1 MGGGRS
7 IGKFFVVL
15 EAPAD
20 DTIPNVGWM
29 GCKEIEIVH
38 PLLHRNEALTSDAAG
53 SGDGGISLGVLGAI
67 LVAGEITAIPI
78 TETVD
83 DALDPEC
90 IGHLAFDGTG
100 VQEHLTGI
108 LASHPCPQVRLRRR
122 HLATVTGECRKGHVS
137 GDGGTQAREQTRA
150 KTDDRA
156 EVHADTREITQHRG
170 HRHITGTPVELQK
183 SGMGRDAVEDPGL
196 GTGHGREPIRV
207 DRKIK
212 TCREGAS
219 RYDAD
224 MPARLTLDAR
234 TARRLLLLLQGLGEL
249 PGRRLGRP
257 GLLSLIQRMG
267 FVQLDSISTVERAH
281 HLTLHSRNRTYRRE
295 DLAALLEGER
305 CLFEHWTHDASAI
318 PLEWYA
324 HWKPRFARMA
334 ASLENSGWFRDRI
347 GDDPARVIA
356 SVLDRIT
363 KRGPTMSRELDHEA
377 GGQSEPWWGWKPAKA
392 ALEYLWW
399 KGTIQVVRREN
410 FQKVYDLTERVIPG
424 DVLNQDVSAGEHLD
438 WACSSAL
445 DRLGTATPGEIAAF
459 WDAVSP
465 ADARQW
471 VAANRHRLMT
481 IEVQG
486 CGNGAPKRSL
496 AWTHIEDTLAQ
507 LSPPPST
514 MRFLSPFDPVLR
526 DRRRAL
532 RLFGFDYRFEAF
544 VPRARRRY
552 GYYVLPILEGDRL
565 TGRAS
570 MKFHRSTGE
579 LEVEGLW
586 WEPGVVEGKGR
597 AEALATAL
605 ARLCRF
611 LGATS
616 LRHPSRR
623 STSHA

>member
-1 MGGGRS
+1 MGCGGS
-7 IGKFFVVL
+7 IGKFLVVF
-15 EAPAD
+15 EAPTD
-20 DTIPNVGWM
+20 DAIPNARRM
-29 GCKEIEIVH
+29 GVEEVEIMH
-38 PLLHRNEALTSDAAG
+38 PLLHRNEALASDTAG
-53 SGDGGISLGVLGAI
+53 RGNGGISLGVLGTI

-78 TETVD
+78 AETVD
-83 DALDPEC
+83 HALDPEC
-90 IGHLAFDGTG
+90 IRHLVFDGTG
-100 VQEHLTGI
+100 VQQSLARI
-108 LASHPCPQVRLRRR
+108 LASHPCPQVRLRGR
-122 HLATVTGECRKGHVS
+122 HLAPGARECRKGHVS

-150 KTDDRA
+150 KTDDCA
-156 EVHADTREITQHRG
+156 EIHADAREITQHHG
-170 HRHITGTPVELQK
+170 HRHVTGTPVELQI
-183 SGMGRDAVEDPGL
+183 SGMWRDAVEDPGL
-196 GTGHGREPIRV
+196 GTGHGREPIRM

-212 TCREGAS
+212 TCRDGTS

-224 MPARLTLDAR
+224 MPARLSLDAR
-234 TARRLLLLLQGLGEL
+234 TARRLLLQRQGLGEP
-249 PGRRLGRP
+249 PGRSLDQP
-257 GLLSLIQRMG
+257 GLMSLIQRMG

-295 DLAALLEGER
+295 HLAALLESER

-318 PLEWYA
+318 PLRWFA

-334 ASLENSGWFRDRI
+334 ANLENSAWFRDRI
-347 GDDPARVIA
+347 GDDPAHVIA
-356 SVLDRIT
+356 RVLDRIT
-363 KRGPTMSRELDHEA
+363 AHGPTMSRELDREA
-377 GGQSEPWWGWKPAKA
+377 GGRNEPWWGWKPAKA

-399 KGTIQVVRREN
+399 KGTIQVVRRQN

-424 DVLNQDVSAGEHLD
+424 DVLNQEVSNGEHLD

-465 ADARQW
+465 NDVRHW
-471 VAANRHRLMT
+471 VDANRHRLMS
-481 IEVQG
+481 IEVEG
-486 CGNGAPKRSL
+486 FSNAAPKSSL
-496 AWTHIEDTLAQ
+496 AWIHIEDALAQ

-544 VPRARRRY
+544 VPRTQRRY

-570 MKFHRSTGE
+570 MKYHRSTGE
-579 LEVEGLW
+579 LVVEGLW

-597 AEALATAL
+597 REALATAL
-605 ARLCRF
+605 SRLCRF

-616 LRHPSRR
+616 LRCP
-623 STSHA
+623 

>member
-1 MGGGRS
+1 MGGGGS
-7 IGKFFVVL
+7 IGKFFVVF
-15 EAPAD
+15 EAPTD
-20 DTIPNVGWM
+20 DAIPNLGRM
-29 GCKEIEIVH
+29 GCKEVEIVH
-38 PLLHRNEALTSDAAG
+38 PLLHRYEARASGTAG
-53 SGDGGISLGVLGAI
+53 SGNGGISLGVLGAI
-67 LVAGEITAIPI
+67 LVAGEITTIPI

-83 DALDPEC
+83 HALDPEG
-90 IGHLAFDGTG
+90 IGHLALDGTG
-100 VQEHLTGI
+100 IQKNLAGV

-122 HLATVTGECRKGHVS
+122 HLATGTGECRKRHVS
-137 GDGGTQAREQTRA
+137 RDGDTQARKQAPTKA
-150 KTDDRA
+150 DHRA
-156 EVHADTREITQHRG
+156 EVHADASEITQHRG
-170 HRHITGTPVELQK
+170 HRHVPGTPVELQI
-183 SGMGRDAVEDPGL
+183 SGMGGDAIEDPGL

-207 DRKIK
+207 DCKIK
-212 TCREGAS
+212 TCRDSAS

-234 TARRLLLLLQGLGEL
+234 TARRLLLQLQGLGEP
-249 PGRRLGRP
+249 PGRRLGRS

-305 CLFEHWTHDASAI
+305 SLFEHWTHDASAI
-318 PLEWYA
+318 PLAWYA

-334 ASLENSGWFRDRI
+334 ASLENSAWFRDRI
-347 GDDPARVIA
+347 GDDPAHVIA
-356 SVLDRIT
+356 RVLDRIT
-363 KRGPTMSRELDHEA
+363 AHGPTMSRELTDET
-377 GGQSEPWWGWKPAKA
+377 GGQNEPWWGWKPAKA

-424 DVLNQDVSAGEHLD
+424 NVLNREVSPREHLE

-465 ADARQW
+465 DDVRQW
-471 VAANRHRLMT
+471 AAANRHRLMT
-481 IEVQG
+481 VEVLG
-486 CGNGAPKRSL
+486 YDNGAPKGSL
-496 AWTHIEDTLAQ
+496 AWTHIEDSLAE
-507 LSPPPST
+507 LDSPPST

-570 MKFHRSTGE
+570 MKLHRSTGE
-579 LEVEGLW
+579 LAVEGLW
-586 WEPGVVEGKGR
+586 WERGVIEGKGR
-597 AEALATAL
+597 HAALATAL

-616 LRHPSRR
+616 LRHP
-623 STSHA
+623 